1 VTDDVGPV
9 SAAAH
14 TEGLGR
20 RALPSEVVTE
30 RATANQANEEGFPLV
45 GAPVDELDVARL
57 AVTVRAG
64 QALPIAR
71 HEDPTACVVV
81 GLDRIQLGT
90 ADLLLCLCQRLCQ
103 PVLGI
108 PVDRQEQ

>member
-1 VTDDVGPV
+1 
-9 SAAAH
+9 
-14 TEGLGR
+14 
-20 RALPSEVVTE
+20 VTE
-30 RATANQANEEGFPLV
+30 RATAKPADEEGLPPV
-45 GAPVDELDVARL
+45 RAPVDELDVAGL

-81 GLDRIQLGT
+81 GLDRIELGM
-90 ADLLLCLCQRLCQ
+90 ADALLLLRQRLRQ

-108 PVDRQEQ
+108 PVDRREQ